1 MRLFGKD
8 GILYI
13 TLAICIYILMPLF
26 IIVAL
31 PIMWIYEKITGKEF

>member
-13 TLAICIYILMPLF
+13 TLAIIIYLLMPLF
-26 IIVAL
+26 IIITFPFVWL
-31 PIMWIYEKITGKEF
+31 YEKLTGREI

>member
-13 TLAICIYILMPLF
+13 TLAITIYFLMPLF
-26 IIVAL
+26 IIIAF
-31 PIMWIYEKITGKEF
+31 PFMWLYEKITGREF